1 MKDVLQLS
9 PAPVSRITGMPNAFL
24 SLVILAGVI
33 WMYHG
38 KKSTPMIDSLR
49 RFATFLL
56 GASTMINLGAA
67 VTEKY
72 YYLAVWSEPL
82 FKVAIALLTMAT
94 LTEKDLWSEVFDA
107 WGRLKPRQTVNLE
120 PHAASA
126 TPKRPDA

>member
-1 MKDVLQLS
+1 MMLIQLT

-38 KKSTPMIDSLR
+38 KHTSPWLDSLR

-56 GASTMINLGAA
+56 GAATMINLGAA

-82 FKVAIALLTMAT
+82 FKVSIALLVMAT
-94 LTEKDLWSEVFDA
+94 LTEKNLWAEIFDA
-107 WGRLKPRQTVNLE
+107 WGRVKFHAPATQFVE
-120 PHAASA
+120 PE
-126 TPKRPDA
+126 K

>member
-1 MKDVLQLS
+1 MIDPAQLT
-9 PAPVSRITGMPNAFL
+9 PAPVSRITGMPNALL

-38 KKSTPMIDSLR
+38 KHTSRWIDSLR

-56 GASTMINLGAA
+56 GAATMINLGAA

-82 FKVAIALLTMAT
+82 FKVSIALFVVAT
-94 LTEKDLWSEVFDA
+94 LTEKNLWAEIFDA
-107 WGRLKPRQTVNLE
+107 WGRFKPAPPVQAQPSRFNE
-120 PHAASA
+120 RA
-126 TPKRPDA
+126 D